1 MMISIRE
8 DKLFLQI
15 KVQLTKVLLN
25 YNPTMISKGKKQK
38 MAQTILMILSRK
50 KNLLRKKNKIGLIKE
65 NKIKK
70 KKKKRMKTLR

>member
-1 MMISIRE
+1 MISIRE

>member
-1 MMISIRE
+1 MISIRE

-15 KVQLTKVLLN
+15 KVQITKVLLS

-50 KNLLRKKNKIGLIKE
+50 KNLL
-65 NKIKK
+65 
-70 KKKKRMKTLR
+70 

>member
-15 KVQLTKVLLN
+15 KVQLTKVLLS

-38 MAQTILMILSRK
+38 MAQTISMILSRK

>member
-15 KVQLTKVLLN
+15 KVQLTKVLLS
-25 YNPTMISKGKKQK
+25 YNLIMISKGKKQK
-38 MAQTILMILSRK
+38 MAQTISMILSRK

-70 KKKKRMKTLR
+70 KKKKRMNTLR

>member
-15 KVQLTKVLLN
+15 KVQLKKVLLS
-25 YNPTMISKGKKQK
+25 YNPTMISKDKKQK
-38 MAQTILMILSRK
+38 MAQTISMILSRK
-50 KNLLRKKNKIGLIKE
+50 KNLLWKKNKIGLIKE
-65 NKIKK
+65 SKIKK